1 MSQREVAIVGKNNTK
16 AAVTGQEELLVRV
29 NSVGGNTR
37 TPNITTLSNIT
48 TSLPFIIY
56 SIAIANRG
64 TVNIVVNSEVLKPG
78 ETVRFDA
85 GDGNYFAENAFTI
98 NTQSLGVGEAL
109 VTYITA

>member
-29 NSVGGNTR
+29 NSMGGNTR
-37 TPNITTLSNIT
+37 TPNLLTMSNSTLTI
-48 TSLPFIIY
+48 PFIIY

-64 TVNIVVNSEVLKPG
+64 TVNIVVNGEAIKPG
-78 ETVRFDA
+78 EAIRFDA
-85 GDGNYFAENAFTI
+85 GDGNYFSENAFTI
-98 NTQSLGVGEAL
+98 NTSILGGGEAL